1 MQYTG
6 LYFLRLAHVPE
17 IFAEISAGT
26 AGYVHFTLVFIVADG
41 AFPLIIV
48 VDNNFAV
55 EAAHVT
61 IVRLSV
67 KFGILDIVVNEF
79 DNVLYRGKVMAHI
92 GNFHV

>member
-6 LYFLRLAHVPE
+6 LYFLRLADVPE

-67 KFGILDIVVNEF
+67 KFGILDS
-79 DNVLYRGKVMAHI
+79 R
-92 GNFHV
+92 FHRAELFHTWKFPICAITLPR